1 MVSKPNTRKNA
12 KSNSFTYFAKFVKF
26 FFILFMIITMVGA
39 LYVAKVVLDIAE
51 EAPEVSIN
59 RFLSLNEPSIVL
71 DDEGNQMDLIHTDE
85 VRFPIALED
94 MGQNVIDAFISI
106 EDERFEK
113 HKGVDYRRTI
123 GVTLRDIVGQITGN
137 RDMQGGSTLT
147 QQIIKNTFLT
157 REQKYERKIK
167 EIFMALRAEKMLT
180 KDQILETYLNSIFL
194 GGRANGVEAAAR
206 QYFNK
211 SSKDLTVIEAAYI
224 AGTTQSPTNYYAF
237 SQSSTA
243 NPEKYINRTI
253 LVLNAMR
260 DNKKITE
267 EEHAQ
272 YTEQLNSALIDPDE
286 KIAKSEELRL
296 KVESGEI
303 TEEEYNFQTDVLEKG
318 IVFNQTS
325 IVSDKYNYEYFTR
338 PVLDQVKAD
347 LKEVKGYTDEEI
359 EQMIAY
365 GGLVIHSTM
374 DRDAQ
379 EYAQSILADFENVKA
394 EYVRIIKE
402 KDKATGTV
410 KEEELREEAEAA
422 FSAVDY
428 KTGQV
433 KVLVGGR
440 DSSTAG
446 TKNRSY
452 YSDTFGVLGVLR
464 GLGSTTKP
472 LTVYGPALETGAITL
487 GSPALDEQWKW
498 PQDREVLLSIGEQRD
513 YPNNVNHR
521 YTGQT
526 TIRKSLVNSYNT
538 VSMRTLLS
546 LGDYRSVGVSYG
558 EKFGLVFPKKNDGS
572 YDYATTGPAYLSLGK
587 SNAMDVDGANPLIA
601 AGAYGA
607 FGNSGVVTEN
617 ILYSKVTDADGNT
630 VLEKIPEST
639 QVFSPQ
645 TSYLLYDVMKD
656 VVKNNVPKTR
666 LTSMP
671 LAGKTGTNTGD
682 GNTQTDL
689 WFVGVSPYY
698 SAAIWFGSDYNRQIL
713 APGTNSGISSYS
725 TQYAYGKIMAYLH
738 EGLEVKDIARPS
750 GLTTASFCFVSGG
763 IPNEQC
769 YIENTVAS
777 DLFVSGTQPK
787 QVCTVHTYEP
797 PVIDPIPEEPETP
810 AQTPGNPG
818 NGNGNGN

>member
-12 KSNSFTYFAKFVKF
+12 KSNSFTYFAKFIKF

-59 RFLSLNEPSIVL
+59 RFLSLSEPSIVL

-94 MGQNVIDAFISI
+94 MGQNIIDAFISI

-243 NPEKYINRTI
+243 NPEKYINRTK

-272 YTEQLNSALIDPDE
+272 YTEQLNSALIDPDD

-303 TEEEYNFQTDVLEKG
+303 TEEEYNFQTDVLETG

-347 LKEVKGYTDEEI
+347 LKAVKGYTDEEI
-359 EQMIAY
+359 NQLIAY
-365 GGLVIHSTM
+365 GGLIIHSTM
-374 DRDAQ
+374 DRGAQ
-379 EYAQSILADFENVKA
+379 EYAQSVLSDFSNINA
-394 EYVRIIKE
+394 EFDEVRKKI
-402 KDKATGTV
+402 DKATGLESETITR
-410 KEEELREEAEAA
+410 KEAEAA

-440 DSSTAG
+440 DDSKPNG
-446 TKNRSY
+446 YNRSY
-452 YSDTFGVLGVLR
+452 YSDTFGPTGVLR
-464 GLGSTTKP
+464 GVGSTTKP
-472 LTVYGPALETGAITL
+472 LTVYGPALEQGAITL
-487 GSPALDEQWKW
+487 GAAALDEQLLQSEDRQILAELGYTGEKNW
-498 PQDREVLLSIGEQRD
+498 PQN
-513 YPNNVNHR
+513 YFPR
-521 YTGQT
+521 YSGHT
-526 TIRKSLVNSYNT
+526 TIRKSIVNSFNT
-538 VSMRTLLS
+538 VSVRTYYD
-546 LGDYRSVGVSYG
+546 LGPDRNNIAKTYG
-558 EKFGLVFPKKNDGS
+558 EKFGLIYNDNPV
-572 YDYATTGPAYLSLGK
+572 TVNFTLGNNSVMNK
-587 SNAMDVDGANPLIA
+587 DGGNTLIL

-617 ILYSKVTDADGNT
+617 ILYTKVTDSEGA
-630 VLEKIPEST
+630 VLLEKNPSSS
-639 QVFSPQ
+639 QVLSPQ
-645 TSYLLYDVMKD
+645 NAYLLYDVMKD
-656 VVKNNVPKTR
+656 IIKNVPR
-666 LTSMP
+666 AQLGRMP
-671 LAGKTGTNTGD
+671 MAGKTGTNSNGD
-682 GNTQTDL
+682 QKTSEI
-689 WFVGVSPYY
+689 WFAGLSPYY
-698 SAAIWFGSDYNRQIL
+698 SASIWIGGDTPYTLYQK
-713 APGTNSGISSYS
+713 GTTNSAPSSL
-725 TQYAYGKIMAYLH
+725 TQDAYGKIMAYLH
-738 EGLEVKDIARPS
+738 EGLEIKDIARPS

-810 AQTPGNPG
+810 VQTPGNPG